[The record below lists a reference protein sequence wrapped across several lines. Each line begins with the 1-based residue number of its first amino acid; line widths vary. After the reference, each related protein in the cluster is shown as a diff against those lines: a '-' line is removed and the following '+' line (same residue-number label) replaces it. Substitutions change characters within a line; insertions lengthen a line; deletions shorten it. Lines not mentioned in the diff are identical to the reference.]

1 MTRSAV
7 AGIVAVVAAV
17 LMWTGA
23 GLVAL
28 TSFDSVATWQ
38 SPGKADVRLEPGT
51 WMLFEQVPQS
61 GSNAVTPNQVAEQRT
76 MTVDDFSVFGPQG
89 STLPLTCVYC
99 DASNATAT
107 PLDLKLY
114 NAVASFDVKEG
125 GTYQLN
131 AQGSNAVVA
140 VGNPYVTIT
149 SVTPWLTIMS
159 GIGGILFAVGIVL
172 IVRGR
177 RPKVAAPGEHVLTTP
192 AAAAQQQST
201 DKPLVTPSQV
211 SAAAP
216 APPPGHSPPPGWYP
230 NPYLPGTTSEMW
242 WNGKEW
248 TSNWR

>member
-1 MTRSAV
+1 MTRSLV

-17 LMWTGA
+17 LLWTGA

-38 SPGKADVRLEPGT
+38 SPGKTDVQLEPGT

-61 GSNAVTPNQVAEQRT
+61 GSNAVTPSQVAEQRT
-76 MTVDDFSVFGPQG
+76 MSVDDFSVFGPQG
-89 STLPLTCVYC
+89 TTLPLTCLYC
-99 DASNATAT
+99 DSSNATAT

-114 NAVASFDVKEG
+114 NAVASFEVNQAG
-125 GTYQLN
+125 SYQLN
-131 AQGSNAVVA
+131 AQGANAAVA

-149 SVTPWLTIMS
+149 AVTPWLTVMS

-177 RPKVAAPGEHVLTTP
+177 RRKVAPSAQPVP
-192 AAAAQQQST
+192 AATDVQSQHSAE
-201 DKPLVTPSQV
+201 PRVTPSQV

>member
-1 MTRSAV
+1 MTRSMV
-7 AGIVAVVAAV
+7 YGIVAVVAAV
-17 LMWTGA
+17 LLWIGA
-23 GLVAL
+23 GFVAL

-38 SPGKADVRLEPGT
+38 SPGKADVQLEAGT

-61 GSNAVTPNQVAEQRT
+61 GSNAVTPSQVAEQRT
-76 MTVDDFSVFGPQG
+76 MTVDDFSVRGPQG
-89 STLPLTCVYC
+89 VNVPLTCVYC

-114 NAVASFDVKEG
+114 NAVASFEAKET

-131 AQGSNAVVA
+131 AQRATAVVA
-140 VGNPYVTIT
+140 VGNPFVTINAA
-149 SVTPWLTIMS
+149 TPWLTFLS
-159 GIGGILFAVGIVL
+159 AVGGISFAVGIVL
-172 IVRGR
+172 IIRGR
-177 RPKVAAPGEHVLTTP
+177 RRKGAVP
-192 AAAAQQQST
+192 AQQLSTAPPAQSQESMVT
-201 DKPLVTPSQV
+201 RATPSQV
-211 SAAAP
+211 SVAAP

>member
-1 MTRSAV
+1 MTRSSV

-17 LMWTGA
+17 FLWTGA

-38 SPGKADVRLEPGT
+38 SPGKADVWLEPGT

-76 MTVDDFSVFGPQG
+76 MTVDNFSVLGPQG
-89 STLPLTCVYC
+89 ATLPLTCVYC
-99 DASNATAT
+99 DASKATAT

-114 NAVASFDVKEG
+114 NTVASFEVKEAG
-125 GTYQLN
+125 SYQLN
-131 AQGSNAVVA
+131 AQGANAAVA

-149 SVTPWLTIMS
+149 AVTPWLTVMS
-159 GIGGILFAVGIVL
+159 GIGGILFAAGVVL
-172 IVRGR
+172 IVRSR
-177 RPKVAAPGEHVLTTP
+177 RRKAALAAQPV
-192 AAAAQQQST
+192 AAAAEAEAQSEESAA
-201 DKPLVTPSQV
+201 PRVTPSQV
-211 SAAAP
+211 SATAP